1 MKKGFTLV
9 ELLAVLVIIGVLALI
24 TTPIV
29 RSTIQKAENSTNIRS
44 AEKYAEAA
52 TILMTEKSA
61 DGTFNNYVQKNIL
74 DDLDIDNKSVQSG
87 FITYNNSKEI
97 SLGLVINNKCYV
109 KSYTD
114 SISDIKESDDIDD
127 CTYTTPAECF
137 EIADFTNADVTK
149 YSRLGI
155 DSSYVGKT
163 YIKKY
168 LCGNTLVDASVTP
181 NNLTYN
187 SDGTY
192 LDVIIPSKI
201 DGKTISAIFVAF
213 SPYDVDND
221 ELSASAKV
229 GINSVII
236 PDTVTA
242 LPAAFAYNQLT
253 SVTIPNSVTSI
264 GEYAF
269 ASNQL
274 TSVTIPNSVTSI
286 GIGAFAYNQLTSVTI
301 PNSVTSIVPGTFLEN
316 QLTSVT
322 IPNSVTSIGDGAFSS
337 NKLTSVT
344 IPNSVTS
351 IGMGAF
357 SENQLT
363 SVTIPDSVTSIGM
376 SAFYDNKL
384 TSVTIPNSVTSIGE
398 DAFINN
404 KLTSATIGTG
414 VTTIGS
420 DAFRKT
426 TTSNPS
432 LTNIYN
438 KSSIL
443 NTSTVWNKA
452 ITGSETGNISS
463 VSITTP

>member
-1 MKKGFTLV
+1 MNSKGFTLV
-9 ELLAVLVIIGVLALI
+9 ELLATLLILGVLATI
-24 TTPIV
+24 ITPIV
-29 RSTIQKAENSTNIRS
+29 TKTIKKARISAATRS
-44 AEKYAEAA
+44 AE
-52 TILMTEKSA
+52 
-61 DGTFNNYVQKNIL
+61 NYVYEATLYFNENSSDYDNLIDK
-74 DDLDIDNKSVQSG
+74 LDINGTKASSGTIKVNKNCEV
-87 FITYNNSKEI
+87 FMA
-97 SLGLVINNKCYV
+97 LVINNYCFIKKYKDTTGSITVEEDASKCSNV
-109 KSYTD
+109 T
-114 SISDIKESDDIDD
+114 
-127 CTYTTPAECF
+127 TTTPDECF
-137 EIADFTNADVTK
+137 EIADFTNDDVTK
-149 YSRLGI
+149 YKEYGI

-168 LCGNTLVDASVTP
+168 LCGNTVVDASASADDFTTQFAY
-181 NNLTYN
+181 NN
-187 SDGTY
+187 DGTY

-221 ELSASAKV
+221 KLSASAKV

-264 GEYAF
+264 GECAF
-269 ASNQL
+269 AYNKLTSVTIPDSVISIGDFAFSNNQL
-274 TSVTIPNSVTSI
+274 TSVTIPNSITSI
-286 GIGAFAYNQLTSVTI
+286 TNFAF
-301 PNSVTSIVPGTFLEN
+301 F
-316 QLTSVT
+316 
-322 IPNSVTSIGDGAFSS
+322 
-337 NKLTSVT
+337 
-344 IPNSVTS
+344 
-351 IGMGAF
+351 
-357 SENQLT
+357 
-363 SVTIPDSVTSIGM
+363 
-376 SAFYDNKL
+376 DNKL

-420 DAFRKT
+420 DAFGKT

-452 ITGSETGNISS
+452 ITGSETGDISS

>member
-1 MKKGFTLV
+1 MNSKGFTLV
-9 ELLAVLVIIGVLALI
+9 ELLATLLILGVLATI
-24 TTPIV
+24 ITPIV
-29 RSTIQKAENSTNIRS
+29 TKTIKKARISAATRS
-44 AEKYAEAA
+44 AE
-52 TILMTEKSA
+52 
-61 DGTFNNYVQKNIL
+61 NYVYEATLYFNENSSDYDNLIDK
-74 DDLDIDNKSVQSG
+74 LDINGTKASSGTIKVNKNGEV
-87 FITYNNSKEI
+87 FMA
-97 SLGLVINNKCYV
+97 LVINNYCFIKKYKDTTGSITVEEDASKCSNV
-109 KSYTD
+109 T
-114 SISDIKESDDIDD
+114 
-127 CTYTTPAECF
+127 TTTPAECF
-137 EIADFTNADVTK
+137 EIADFTNDDVTK
-149 YSRLGI
+149 YSEVGI

-213 SPYDVDND
+213 SPYDVDNG

-264 GEYAF
+264 GMSAF
-269 ASNQL
+269 S
-274 TSVTIPNSVTSI
+274 
-286 GIGAFAYNQLTSVTI
+286 
-301 PNSVTSIVPGTFLEN
+301 EN

-322 IPNSVTSIGDGAFSS
+322 IPNSVTSIGDFAFS
-337 NKLTSVT
+337 N
-344 IPNSVTS
+344 
-351 IGMGAF
+351 
-357 SENQLT
+357 NQLT
-363 SVTIPDSVTSIGM
+363 SVTIPDSVTSIGNYAFANNQLTSVTIPNSVTSIGESAFESNQLTSVTIPDSVTSIGDYAFSNNQLTSVTIPDRVTSIGM
-376 SAFYDNKL
+376 SAFSENQL